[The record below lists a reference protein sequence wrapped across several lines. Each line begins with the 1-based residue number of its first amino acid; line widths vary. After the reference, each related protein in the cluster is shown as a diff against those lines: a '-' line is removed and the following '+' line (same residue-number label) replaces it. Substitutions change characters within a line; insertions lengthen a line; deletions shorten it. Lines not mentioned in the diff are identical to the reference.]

1 MEKSK
6 DSDITNIVSLSPRC
20 KKLYKKF
27 TKKADPKL
35 LRIIND
41 SIDQLETN
49 SKLGQE
55 LSQDLKG
62 MYSIHIN
69 QFPYRIVYEVEQGN
83 PGNIITVHAIAHRN
97 DVYSDLAKYL
107 GLQKHDSD

>member
-20 KKLYKKF
+20 EKLYKKF
-27 TKKADPKL
+27 RKKANPKL
-35 LRIIND
+35 LKIIND

-49 SKLGQE
+49 PKLGQE

-62 MYSIHIN
+62 MYSIHID
-69 QFPYRIVYEVEQGN
+69 QFHYRIVYEVKQDN
-83 PGNIITVHAIAHRN
+83 LCNIITVHAIAHRN

-107 GLQKHDSD
+107 GR